1 MRGELK
7 RMSMFFSP
15 DAKAKRRSKLFF
27 LKQYFRNPLGVGAVA
42 PSSQKLANFIVSML
56 APQPSD
62 VVVELGPGTGVF
74 TRELLSQGVAP
85 ANLILVEFNGQF
97 VKFLKGEFPHVK
109 IIEGAGQDLPQLL
122 KALGQGP
129 VKKIISGIPLRSLKP
144 SERQQIAKAVA
155 ATLEPGGVF
164 VQFSYFKTSPFSEE
178 VAAEVGLVGKCA
190 GAAMSNVPPAYVW
203 RYIKQA

>member
-1 MRGELK
+1 
-7 RMSMFFSP
+7 
-15 DAKAKRRSKLFF
+15 
-27 LKQYFRNPLGVGAVA
+27 
-42 PSSQKLANFIVSML
+42 
-56 APQPSD
+56 
-62 VVVELGPGTGVF
+62 VVELGPGTGVF

-97 VKFLKGEFPHVK
+97 VKFLRGEFPQVRT
-109 IIEGAGQDLPQLL
+109 IEGSGQDLPQIL
-122 KALGQGP
+122 KVLGQGP

-164 VQFSYFKTSPFSEE
+164 VQFSYFKVSPFSDS
-178 VAAEVGLVGKCA
+178 VAAEVGLAGQCA

>member
-1 MRGELK
+1 
-7 RMSMFFSP
+7 MSMFFSP
-15 DAKAKRRSKLFF
+15 DAKASRRSKLFF

-42 PSSQKLANFIVSML
+42 PSSQKLAHFIVGLL
-56 APQPSD
+56 APQASD

-74 TRELLSQGVAP
+74 TRELLSQGVDP

-97 VKFLKGEFPHVK
+97 VKFLRQEFPQIRVV
-109 IIEGAGQDLPQLL
+109 EGAGQDLPRLM

-144 SERQQIAKAVA
+144 AERQQIAKAVA
-155 ATLEPGGVF
+155 ASLEPGGVF
-164 VQFSYFKTSPFSEE
+164 VQFSYFKASPFTEE

-190 GAAMSNVPPAYVW
+190 GTAMNNVPPAYVW
-203 RYIKQA
+203 RYIKPA

>member
-1 MRGELK
+1 
-7 RMSMFFSP
+7 MFFSP

-85 ANLILVEFNGQF
+85 ANLILVEFNRHF
-97 VKFLKGEFPHVK
+97 VKFLTGEFPHVK

-122 KALGQGP
+122 KGLGQGP

-144 SERQQIAKAVA
+144 SERLQIAKAVA
-155 ATLEPGGVF
+155 ATLQPGGVF
-164 VQFSYFKTSPFSEE
+164 VQFSYFKASPFTEE
-178 VAAEVGLVGKCA
+178 VAADVGLVGKCA